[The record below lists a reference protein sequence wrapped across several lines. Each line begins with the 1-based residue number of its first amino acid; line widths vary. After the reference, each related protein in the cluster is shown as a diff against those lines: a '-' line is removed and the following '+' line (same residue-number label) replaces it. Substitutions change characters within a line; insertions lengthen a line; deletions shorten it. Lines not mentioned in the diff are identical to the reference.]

1 MCVYR
6 YIYIYADV
14 WNVPPLK
21 TGGAPLN
28 CPIERSEAMETSYKS
43 QLSHTVA
50 TRLVWLVSI

>member
-14 WNVPPLK
+14 WNVPPLT

-43 QLSHTVA
+43 QLSHTVTA
-50 TRLVWLVSI
+50 RLVWLVSI